1 MLFVACSDE
10 FTGFHSSNDEGHSRS
25 QSQKSGNSRTATPN
39 QTESE
44 TTAVSSAAEEKDE
57 AKKGEPA
64 PTRKKTKRG
73 E

>member
-1 MLFVACSDE
+1 MSLRDFIRATTKDIQ
-10 FTGFHSSNDEGHSRS
+10 DR
-25 QSQKSGNSRTATPN
+25 KAKKTATAEQLPPN

-44 TTAVSSAAEEKDE
+44 TTAVSTAAEEKDE